1 LVKYK
6 YHDVNL
12 GILGNIMKSENKFI
26 CRFLFGI
33 CALISATSVNA
44 DIVQYSFKH
53 SQSRSDII
61 LGSPS
66 STEYLSVKS
75 TLVVYSSA
83 GLDRKIRVRVTNDSG
98 ISISTAETGIITA
111 SDRFSAGNKNYYGK
125 SLNLTIPSDGSYTVI
140 QEILSSNDDVVETFN
155 KQILIDTKPPT
166 SDEKLTSNAHGR
178 YSNDTQ
184 STIWKLGRSSIGI
197 DDMFLRNINDEVDVQ
212 NIVVEVYR
220 EDGRLHNSKTYGYN
234 STTKVVDF
242 KYEQILPSSNLDEL
256 LKLKVKIYDLAGNVK
271 TLEQQLYYDNYV
283 NAPTEPYAVF
293 DPDVSTSIVPN
304 TTGYVPY
311 TAGMAVKTNPIQLI
325 YRLDRNNWH
334 EFNEAGLNLSS
345 RYAVSKLVHSD
356 QHYAYVSFKSPIGN
370 FNQNDVRWVNFGTW
384 AGGPVAYNLV
394 LHPDAP
400 PTPGRS
406 SVSEFYYSDIG
417 WSTWKPHTIPNS
429 RLPLTITKMRVN
441 LIPRKYEQVAYHL
454 GYTCTIPAGSGS
466 CIMEFPENLMKLE
479 RGTTGYLH
487 DVLSI
492 YKSDKSL
499 YGTNSWGEVNWNDE
513 YYPEITTT
521 FDESTSTLRADIFQ
535 KGFGSYFNRLYL
547 SKVWLE
553 DNDGKVLQAEA
564 RKVSQN
570 KGNYIYEWDLRVL
583 NEGSH
588 DINVLASENHGPVTK
603 EYALKFTS
611 DKSRPIVKIDF
622 NGDSN
627 TILSL
632 DDVVITAFDNE
643 SDITLTGIQLVDGP
657 ADENVYL
664 TSNSLGSNK
673 YSLLYP
679 VLFPSENQSGSYTL
693 KVTATDLQGNSTT
706 VSKSFI
712 YDPPRVTLTDGS
724 DSIVLP
730 NIRQS
735 ILRNNGAGPIQSE
748 ALIVKGKNVTGTYPI
763 FASLRSDAVGSLE
776 VQGITLSPGETKT
789 ITESYDFSLNDSK
802 YNFGFSPSDSSVET
816 AGSLLIGS
824 TAPNTPVL
832 VFSYEFKDLNIESAV
847 TTEPYAVIESMTSDI
862 SLPSTDQFCKSLTHD
877 LNTAKKSNAYGKP
890 ICLVTHAIKA
900 VNKTETTKNNKV
912 SFSAYMASLSYQTMT
927 VRVTTYSGP
936 YKYTLG
942 EYTYEIKPKSPDEL
956 VVSTLNTDVS
966 TILHEIELAEVT
978 AEFDT
983 FEGCS
988 ITGDKGIAMDYAF
1001 DKTDNNGETKC
1012 YLEWT
1017 QLPQGIS
1024 KVGSSVT
1031 AKGYAEEIGIQ
1042 QFSWKLSIFHDGD
1055 QSFLISSGTAVSEVV
1070 IPKSPSLL
1078 ATTLSYSNGR
1088 KSKGVEHLLRDS
1100 NAKVKSVQFDVEP
1113 RDYVQV
1119 ITLNGLTCSVA
1130 VGINECRIAIDI
1142 GPLGDQE
1149 SNIFGMI
1156 SIDTL
1161 IDSNIP
1167 YFLSRNEGRFNHKLD
1182 WDYTPPKLVKVAI
1195 NNKRDGTVLVEDV
1208 DGTEI
1213 KLNEDEVAVILYSPF
1228 TEIKDDGTWKL
1239 NNSNLLVHSDENIT
1253 FEQSV
1258 LIDQNHFFFVHDKK
1272 NIDEDNSIL
1281 ADDINVYGNY
1291 IVYRYNFKSLP
1302 DGAFTFDI
1310 DLRDQYQNGQDYTHD
1325 TFILQR
1331 TAPEIQLSYLRDK
1344 ARMVDGVY
1352 FATDFGAV
1360 TNPGWDSKNTI
1371 IKATFGGES
1380 LTLVDDPADPRTN
1393 VKFFAGDLATLTPGE
1408 LYPLIIKAKD
1418 TAGNI
1423 GVFNQELTYA
1433 PSFFNIKSSTGT
1445 AELYQYVQRATAYVS
1460 QSRYLCNYV
1469 ASQELAREISREAR
1483 KGCYVKIDS
1492 LPDGM
1497 STVWQGWALKVT
1509 GSINKLTDNE
1519 IEYSAYVVNPDGQEV
1534 RVSNE
1539 TFSYDMKPAETMTFE
1554 MSPIIKLDDSVYGII
1569 PENPVLARYTLENV
1583 SGEVNINV
1591 TRGEYSNSEFMA
1603 QRSHKTIYEL
1613 LGVIRD
1619 DDANKRNVF
1628 DRYPFKV
1635 EAAYNLSP
1643 QHNAGTYGEVIVLPS
1658 RRVALNLTMESND
1671 VILSTD
1677 DVKVTAHIGAWNWE
1691 EKQSDYDVSSMG
1703 EWDVY
1708 LAYKDN
1714 KGKEQRISDIKTNAA
1729 NGQVIFNLSIE
1740 DIFRK
1745 SSGFYAV
1752 AEVKS
1757 PHPEYTKK
1765 LTSTPIF
1772 MRIVLGT
1779 GVSGELAS
1787 NQVRG
1792 KVPFITLVRYDYDSI
1807 EDMVAGNDAVW
1818 LKSKDNKNWETM
1830 DEYSGRSAIP
1840 FFMAEAGD
1848 YYIKA
1853 KITNK
1858 NTNESTTTQSLKIS
1872 GYEKASLVISGP
1884 TQVYDGQ
1891 DMKLNMLDYVKE
1903 LTDYDGIAQWSRD
1916 NGASWVDGS
1925 PQQILVATGE
1935 QEVILGRFKYHSST
1949 AGAGDEAWALSRFYV
1964 RPVGPRT
1971 VMAQIKA
1978 THLVELGV
1986 PIKVEAQVLNLNGGV
2001 DLPIVYQW
2009 TKPNG
2014 ETSDEV
2020 IFDYTPVESD
2030 LDAQGRLNFK
2040 LRAWIK
2046 GYKSETFRE
2055 TQRNLETWKYVF
2067 PEMNIAVRSNILVAP
2082 ATITG
2087 MIEVQRKFMPGITY
2101 DYEWIQGNGI
2111 EARTPTRIYSEITLK
2126 DAGVHELKAKVT
2138 DSRGMSRILSKFVDV
2153 IEPDETKGTFIY
2165 FPSNRYSRAPLGLV
2179 TRAQMTG
2186 GHPKDYI
2193 IDYKW
2198 FVNGV
2203 EQETLQSRSPM
2214 FRFEIENPG
2223 NYEIKA
2229 VTTSQYGQVTEVI
2242 ENYTVNANS
2251 LPECVSDQLVRSGTI
2266 RITAN
2271 CKDSDG
2277 YVIGY
2282 DWWFNGEYVGRGA
2295 ASTQLRLSEHP
2306 SMTVNYEAIDD
2317 AGGRTKGSFSW

>member
-1 LVKYK
+1 
-6 YHDVNL
+6 
-12 GILGNIMKSENKFI
+12 MKSKTSIISRHF
-26 CRFLFGI
+26 FAI
-33 CALISATSVNA
+33 CALIVTVSAKA
-44 DIVQYSFKH
+44 DIVQYSYIH
-53 SQSRSDII
+53 SQYSTQEKIVE
-61 LGSPS
+61 PS
-66 STEYLSVKS
+66 SIEYLSANS
-75 TLVVYSSA
+75 LIEIHSSA
-83 GLDRKIRVRVTNDSG
+83 GLDRKIRIRLTNAEG
-98 ISISTAETGIITA
+98 ASISSSESGVISA
-111 SDRFSAGNKNYYGK
+111 SDRFTVGGKSYFGK
-125 SLNLTIPSDGSYTVI
+125 SLNLTVPSNGSYSVV
-140 QEILSSNDDVVETFN
+140 QEILTSNNELVEKFTKKIN
-155 KQILIDTKPPT
+155 IDTTLPT
-166 SDEKLTSNAHGR
+166 SNEKLTSKGHGT
-178 YSNDTQ
+178 YSIDTQ
-184 STIWKLGRSSIGI
+184 SEIWKLGLGSMGI
-197 DDMFLRNINDEVDVQ
+197 QELYLSNISDNFGIK
-212 NIVVEVYR
+212 NIVVESYR
-220 EDGRLHNSKTYGYN
+220 EDGRLHKSKTYGYN
-234 STTKVVDF
+234 SSTRVLDF
-242 KYEQILPSSNLDEL
+242 NYTDLFPSSNLDEL
-256 LKLKVKIYDLAGNVK
+256 FKLKVKIYDLAGNVK
-271 TLEQQLYYDNYV
+271 IVEQQLYFDNYV

-293 DPDVSTSIVPN
+293 DPNISTSIVPN
-304 TTGYVPY
+304 TIGYVPY
-311 TAGMAVKTNPIQLI
+311 VAGMAVKTNPIQVI

-334 EFNEAGLNLSS
+334 EFNEAGLSLHS
-345 RYAVSKLVHSD
+345 RFENTKLVYSD
-356 QHYAYVSFKSPIGN
+356 ARYAYVTFKAPIGN
-370 FNQNDVRWVNFGTW
+370 FNYNDVRWNNFGTW
-384 AGGPVAYNLV
+384 GGATVNYNLV

-400 PTPGRS
+400 PTPKLS
-406 SVSEFYYSDIG
+406 SETEFYYSDIG
-417 WSTWKPHTIPNS
+417 WSSWLPFIIPNS
-429 RLPLTITKMRVN
+429 RLPLTINKMRVN
-441 LIPRKYEQVAYHL
+441 VIPRNYEQEADHR

-466 CIMEFPENLMKLE
+466 CIIEFPENFMKLD

-487 DVLSI
+487 EPMMF

-499 YGTNSWGEVNWNDE
+499 YGTNSWAEVDWNDA
-513 YYPEITTT
+513 YYPEITPV
-521 FDESTSTLRADIFQ
+521 FDERTSTLRAEIYQ
-535 KGFGSYFNRLYL
+535 EGFGSYFERLKL
-547 SKVWLE
+547 NKVWLE
-553 DNDGKVLQAEA
+553 DSNGKVLQAKGGE
-564 RKVSQN
+564 VSQN
-570 KGNYIYEWDLRVL
+570 RGNYIYEWDLSTL
-583 NEGSH
+583 DAGSH
-588 DINVLASENHGPVTK
+588 EVNVLAKENHGPITK
-603 EYALKFTS
+603 EFALRFVS
-611 DKSRPIVKIDF
+611 DKSAPIVEINF
-622 NGDSN
+622 NGNSN
-627 TILSL
+627 SIASL

-643 SDITLTGIQLVDGP
+643 SNITLTGIQLVGGP
-657 ADENVYL
+657 ANENVYL
-664 TSNSLGSNK
+664 TSRSLGSNK

-679 VLFPSENQSGSYTL
+679 VLFPSENESGNYTL
-693 KVTATDLQGNSTT
+693 KVTATDTQGNATT
-706 VSKSFI
+706 ALQNFF
-712 YDPPRVTLTDGS
+712 YDPPRVALNDGRGS
-724 DSIVLP
+724 VLLP
-730 NIRQS
+730 NIKQS
-735 ILRNNGAGPIQSE
+735 ILRNTGANPIQSE
-748 ALIVKGKNVTGTYPI
+748 TLIVKSKNVTGSYPV
-763 FASLRSDAVGSLE
+763 FATLRSDAVGS
-776 VQGITLSPGETKT
+776 VVIQGVTLSPGETKT
-789 ITESYDFSLNDSK
+789 ITESYNFLLNDSK
-802 YNFGFSPSDSSVET
+802 YNLGLTPSDTSIKT
-816 AGSLLIGS
+816 TGSMLIGS

-832 VFSYEFKDLNIESAV
+832 VFSYDFKDLEIEGAV
-847 TTEPYAVIESMTSDI
+847 TSEPYAVIEPMTSEI
-862 SLPSTDQFCKSLTHD
+862 SLLSTSQFCQSLTHD
-877 LNTAKKSNAYGKP
+877 LNIAKNSNAYGSP
-890 ICLVTHAIKA
+890 VCLVTHVINA
-900 VNKTETTKNNKV
+900 VNKTEATKGNKV
-912 SFSAYMASLSYQTMT
+912 SFSAYMASLSYETMT

-936 YKYTLG
+936 NKYTLG
-942 EYTYEIKPKSPDEL
+942 EYTYEIKPKGPDEKIL
-956 VVSTLNTDVS
+956 SKLNSDVS

-978 AEFDT
+978 AKFDT
-983 FEGCS
+983 FTGCG

-1012 YLEWT
+1012 YLEWI
-1017 QLPQGIS
+1017 QLPKGIS

-1031 AKGYAEEIGIQ
+1031 AKGYAEEVGVQ
-1042 QFSWKLSIFHDGD
+1042 KFSWKLSIFHDGD
-1055 QSFLISSGTAVSEVV
+1055 QSLLISSGTADSKVV

-1088 KSKGVEHLLRDS
+1088 ISEGVEHLLRDS
-1100 NAKVKSVQFDVEP
+1100 GAKVKSIQFSVEP
-1113 RDYVQV
+1113 RDFVQV
-1119 ITLNGLTCSVA
+1119 IKLDGLTCNVPI
-1130 VGINECRIAIDI
+1130 GINECRIALDI

-1149 SNIFGMI
+1149 SNISGMI
-1156 SIDTL
+1156 PIDTL

-1213 KLNEDEVAVILYSPF
+1213 KLNEDEVALILFSPF
-1228 TEIKDDGTWKL
+1228 TDLKDDETWKL
-1239 NNSNLLVHSDENIT
+1239 ENSSLFISSDEEIT

-1258 LIDQNHFFFVHDKK
+1258 LIDRNHFFFIHDKI
-1272 NIDEDNSIL
+1272 NLNDENRIL
-1281 ADDINVYGNY
+1281 ADDIQVYGNY
-1291 IVYRYNFKSLP
+1291 IVYRYSFKSLP
-1302 DGAFTFDI
+1302 DGAFTFDV
-1310 DLRDQYQNGQDYTHD
+1310 DLRDQYTNGQDYKHD
-1325 TFILQR
+1325 TFIMQR

-1360 TNPGWDSKNTI
+1360 TNPGWDSNNTI
-1371 IKATFGGES
+1371 FEATFGGEK
-1380 LTLVDDPADPRTN
+1380 LTLVDDPSEPRKN
-1393 VKFFAGDLATLTPGE
+1393 VKFFQGDLASLTAGK
-1408 LYPLIIKAKD
+1408 LYPLVIKARD

-1433 PSFFNIKSSTGT
+1433 PSFFNIKSSTGI
-1445 AELYQYVQRATAYVS
+1445 AELYQYVQRGTAYVS

-1469 ASQELAREISREAR
+1469 ASQELAREISRDAR

-1497 STVWQGWALKVT
+1497 NTIWQGWALKVT

-1534 RVSNE
+1534 RVSHE
-1539 TFSYDMKPAETMTFE
+1539 TFSYDIKPAETMTFE
-1554 MSPIIKLDDSVYGII
+1554 MSPIIKLDDNVYGVI

-1591 TRGEYSNSEFMA
+1591 TRGEFSNSEFMA
-1603 QRSHKTIYEL
+1603 QRSHKPLYEL

-1619 DDANKRNVF
+1619 DDAKKRNVF

-1635 EAAYNLSP
+1635 EASYNLSP

-1677 DVKVTAHIGAWNWE
+1677 DVKVTAHIGAWNWQ
-1691 EKQSDYDVSSMG
+1691 EKQSDYDVLSMG
-1703 EWDVY
+1703 EWDIY

-1714 KGKEQRISDIKTNAA
+1714 KGKEQRISDVKTNAA

-1740 DIFRK
+1740 AIFRK

-1752 AEVKS
+1752 AAVKS
-1757 PHPEYTKK
+1757 PHPEYTQK

-1779 GVSGELAS
+1779 GVSGELVS

-1792 KVPFITLVRYDYDSI
+1792 KVPFTTLVRYDYDTI
-1807 EDMVAGNDAVW
+1807 EDMVAGNDTVW
-1818 LKSKDNKNWETM
+1818 LKSKDNKNWESM

-1840 FFMAEAGD
+1840 FFMSEAGD
-1848 YYIKA
+1848 YFVKA

-1925 PQQILVATGE
+1925 PHQILVATGE

-2198 FVNGV
+2198 FVNGI

-2295 ASTQLRLSEHP
+2295 ASTQLRLSEYP

>member
-1 LVKYK
+1 
-6 YHDVNL
+6 
-12 GILGNIMKSENKFI
+12 MKSKKRFI
-26 CRFLFGI
+26 SRHFFAM
-33 CALISATSVNA
+33 CALIATMSAKA
-44 DIVQYSFKH
+44 DIVQYSFTH
-53 SQSRSDII
+53 SQLNTQEEIAQPASI
-61 LGSPS
+61 
-66 STEYLSVKS
+66 EYLSVKS
-75 TLVVYSSA
+75 FINIYSSA
-83 GLDRKIRVRVTNDSG
+83 GLDRKIRIRVTNDSG
-98 ISISTAETGIITA
+98 SSISTAETGTITA
-111 SDRFSAGNKNYYGK
+111 SDRFTVGNKNYYGK
-125 SLNLTIPSDGSYTVI
+125 SVNLTVPSDGSYTVI

-166 SDEKLTSNAHGR
+166 SDDRLTSSAHGR
-178 YSNDTQ
+178 YLNDTQ
-184 STIWKLGRSSIGI
+184 SKIWKLGRSSTGVQDI
-197 DDMFLRNINDEVDVQ
+197 FLRNINDEIDVKS
-212 NIVVEVYR
+212 IVVEVYR
-220 EDGRLHNSKTYGYN
+220 EDGRWHNSKTFGYN
-234 STTKVVDF
+234 STTKVLDF
-242 KYEQILPSSNLDEL
+242 GYDQIFPSSNLDEL
-256 LKLKVKIYDLAGNVK
+256 FKLKVKIYDLAGNVK
-271 TLEQQLYYDNYV
+271 ILEQQLYFDNYV

-311 TAGMAVKTNPIQLI
+311 TAGMAVKTNPIKLI

-334 EFNEAGLNLSS
+334 EFNEAGLSLYS
-345 RYAVSKLVHSD
+345 RFETSKLVHSD
-356 QHYAYVSFKSPIGN
+356 QNYAYVSFKSPIGN
-370 FNQNDVRWVNFGTW
+370 RNHNDVRWNNFGTW
-384 AGGPVAYNLV
+384 GGGAVAYNLV

-406 SVSEFYYSDIG
+406 SISEYYYSDIG
-417 WSTWKPHTIPNS
+417 WSSWVPHTIPNS

-441 LIPRKYEQVAYHL
+441 LIPRKYEQEAYHR
-454 GYTCTIPAGSGS
+454 GYTCSIPAGSGS
-466 CIMEFPENLMKLE
+466 CIIEFPENFIKLE

-487 DVLSI
+487 DVLNI

-499 YGTNSWGEVNWNDE
+499 WGSNSWAEVNWNDE

-535 KGFGSYFNRLYL
+535 RGFGSYFSRLYL

-553 DNDGKVLQAEA
+553 DNNGKVLQAEA

-570 KGNYIYEWDLRVL
+570 KGNYTYEWDLSAL
-583 NEGSH
+583 DEGSH
-588 DINVLASENHGPVTK
+588 DINVLARENHGPVTK

-611 DKSRPIVKIDF
+611 DKSPPIVKIDF
-622 NGDSN
+622 DGDSN

-706 VSKSFI
+706 VSESFI

-724 DSIVLP
+724 ESIVLP

-735 ILRNNGAGPIQSE
+735 ILRNNGASPIQSE
-748 ALIVKGKNVTGTYPI
+748 TLIVKGKNVTGTYPI
-763 FASLRSDAVGSLE
+763 FATLRSDAVGSVE
-776 VQGITLSPGETKT
+776 VQGVTLNPGETKT

-816 AGSLLIGS
+816 TGSLLIGS

-832 VFSYEFKDLNIESAV
+832 VFSYEFKDLNIERTV

-877 LNTAKKSNAYGKP
+877 LNTAKNSNAYGKP

-942 EYTYEIKPKSPDEL
+942 EYTYEIKPKSPDEQ

-978 AEFDT
+978 VEFDT
-983 FEGCS
+983 FKGCG

-1017 QLPQGIS
+1017 QLPKGIS

-1055 QSFLISSGTAVSEVV
+1055 HSLLISSGTAVSEVV
-1070 IPKSPSLL
+1070 IPESPSLL

-1100 NAKVKSVQFDVEP
+1100 NAKVKSIQFDVEP

-1119 ITLNGLTCSVA
+1119 INLNGLKCSVA
-1130 VGINECRIAIDI
+1130 VGINECRIALDI

-1149 SNIFGMI
+1149 TAITGMTPLN
-1156 SIDTL
+1156 TL

-1167 YFLSRNEGRFNHKLD
+1167 YFTSKNEGSFKHNLV
-1182 WDYTPPKLVKVAI
+1182 WDYTPPKLANVLI
-1195 NNKRDGTVLVEDV
+1195 NNKKDGTVLTEDV
-1208 DGTEI
+1208 NGTEI
-1213 KLNEDEVAVILYSPF
+1213 KLNEDEVALIIFSPF
-1228 TEIKDDGTWKL
+1228 TDLTEETWKL
-1239 NNSNLLVHSDENIT
+1239 NNSNLYLASDKSIT
-1253 FEQSV
+1253 FEQTV
-1258 LIDQNHFFFVHDKK
+1258 LVDKNHFFFVHDKI
-1272 NIDEDNSIL
+1272 NLEDDNRIA
-1281 ADDINVYGNY
+1281 ADAVEVYGNY
-1291 IVYRYNFKSLP
+1291 IVYRYSFESLP
-1302 DGAFTFDI
+1302 DGAFTFDV
-1310 DLRDQYQNGQDYTHD
+1310 DLRDEYQNGKDYKHD
-1325 TFILQR
+1325 TFLMQR

-1344 ARMVDGVY
+1344 ARMVDGLY

-1360 TNPGWDSKNTI
+1360 TNPGWDNNNTI
-1371 IKATFGGES
+1371 IEATFGGQKI
-1380 LTLVDDPADPRTN
+1380 TLVDDPAEPRKN
-1393 VKFFAGDLATLTPGE
+1393 VKFFAGDFETLTAGQ
-1408 LYPLIIKAKD
+1408 LYPLIIKARD

-1423 GVFNQELTYA
+1423 GILEQELTYA
-1433 PSFFNIKSSTGT
+1433 PSFFNIKSSTGIT
-1445 AELYQYVQRATAYVS
+1445 ELYQHVQRGTAYIS

-1469 ASQELAREISREAR
+1469 GSQELAKEIAREAR
-1483 KGCYVKIDS
+1483 KGCYVKVDN

-1509 GSINKLTDNE
+1509 GSINKISDNE

-1539 TFSYDMKPAETMTFE
+1539 MFAWDVKPAETMTFD
-1554 MSPIIKLDDSVYGII
+1554 MSPIIKLDETVYGVI
-1569 PENPVLARYTLENV
+1569 PENPVLARYALKNV
-1583 SGEVNINV
+1583 SGEVNIDV
-1591 TRGEYSNSEFMA
+1591 TRGEFSNNEFMA
-1603 QRSHKTIYEL
+1603 QRSHKPIYEL

-1619 DDANKRNVF
+1619 DDAPKRNVF
-1628 DRYPFKV
+1628 DRYPFNV
-1635 EAAYNLSP
+1635 EASYNLSP
-1643 QHNAGTYGEVIVLPS
+1643 NRKAGTYGEVIVLPS
-1658 RRVALNLTMESND
+1658 RRVALNLTMESNE

-1677 DVKVTAHIGAWNWE
+1677 DVKVTAHIGAWNWQ
-1691 EKQSDYDVSSMG
+1691 EKQSDYKKLAMG
-1703 EWDVY
+1703 EWDIY

-1714 KGKEQRISDIKTNAA
+1714 KGTEQRISDIKTNTA
-1729 NGQVIFNLSIE
+1729 NGQVTFKLSID

-1757 PHPEYTKK
+1757 PHPEYTQK

-1779 GVSGELAS
+1779 GVNGKLTS

-1792 KVPFITLVRYDYDSI
+1792 KVPFTTLIRYDYDTI
-1807 EDMVAGNDAVW
+1807 EDMVAGNDSVW
-1818 LKSKDNKNWETM
+1818 LKSKDNKAWEVM
-1830 DEYSGRSAIP
+1830 EEYAGRSAIP
-1840 FFMAEAGD
+1840 FLMSEAGD
-1848 YYIKA
+1848 YYVKT
-1853 KITNK
+1853 KVTNK
-1858 NTNESTTTQSLKIS
+1858 NTNESTTTEALKIS
-1872 GYEKASLVISGP
+1872 GYDKASLVINGP

-1891 DMKLNMLDYVKE
+1891 DMNLKMVDYITE
-1903 LTDYDGIAQWSRD
+1903 LTDYDGVAQWSRD
-1916 NGASWVDGS
+1916 NGATWVDGS
-1925 PQQILVATGE
+1925 PQQTLVATGE
-1935 QEVILGRFKYHSST
+1935 EEVILGRFKFHSST
-1949 AGAGDEAWALSRFYV
+1949 SGAGDDAWALSRFYV

-1986 PIKVEAQVLNLNGGV
+1986 PITVEAQVLNLNGGV

-2009 TKPNG
+2009 VKPNG
-2014 ETSDEV
+2014 QTSDEV
-2020 IFDYTPVESD
+2020 MFEYTPKESD
-2030 LDAQGRLNFK
+2030 LDAQGRLNFSLK
-2040 LRAWIK
+2040 AWVE
-2046 GYKSETFRE
+2046 GYKTETFRE
-2055 TQRNLETWKYVF
+2055 TQRNLETWKYEF
-2067 PEMNIAVRSNILVAP
+2067 PEMSIAVRSNILVAP

-2087 MIEVQRKFMPGITY
+2087 MIEVKRTFMPGITY
-2101 DYEWIQGNGI
+2101 EYEWLSNSYI
-2111 EARTPTRIYSEITLK
+2111 EAKTPSRIYSELLVK
-2126 DAGVHELKAKVT
+2126 KSGVQELKAKVT
-2138 DSRGMSRILSKFVDV
+2138 DSRGMSRILSKYIDV

-2186 GHPKDYI
+2186 GHPRDYI

-2198 FVNGV
+2198 FINGE
-2203 EQETLQSRSPM
+2203 EQETLQPRSPM
-2214 FRFEIENPG
+2214 FRFEIEEPG
-2223 NYEIKA
+2223 NYEIKS
-2229 VTTSQYGQVTEVI
+2229 VTTSQYGQVTEVV
-2242 ENYTVNANS
+2242 ENYTVNANQ
-2251 LPECVSDQLVRSGTI
+2251 LPECTSDQLVRSGTI

-2271 CKDSDG
+2271 CKDEDG

-2295 ASTQLRLSEHP
+2295 ASTQLRLSEYP